1 VKMDVKKMAKLANVP
16 LTKEEE
22 EKFRKTLPGVL
33 ALVEKI
39 KKMET
44 KGIDMTAKVTGLEN
58 VTREDTI
65 DPSRYL
71 GQTEKVFKVSK
82 LF

>member
-1 VKMDVKKMAKLANVP
+1 
-16 LTKEEE
+16 
-22 EKFRKTLPGVL
+22 
-33 ALVEKI
+33 
-39 KKMET
+39 
-44 KGIDMTAKVTGLEN
+44 LEN